1 MFKFVAVVAFL
12 AVAAASPDPALIS
25 TVPLA
30 YSAGFA
36 PAVTAYSAA
45 SHIYNPAP
53 VVYSSPA
60 LAYPGNYG
68 YAHYIKK
75 RSVPVVS
82 SYFASAPL
90 ATTYSAAPFAATYA
104 GAPLATTYASAP
116 LGSTYT
122 TYGSSLVHA
131 SPVYSTPHF
140 IKKRAAPLIFPST
153 SYIAPTAYS
162 SAPLVSAYSAYS
174 AAAPIYSSPY
184 YSTAPLAYTQ
194 FIKK

>member
-25 TVPLA
+25 AAPLA
-30 YSAGFA
+30 YSAGFG

-45 SHIYNPAP
+45 SHIYNPSP

-60 LAYPGNYG
+60 LAYSGNYG

-75 RSVPVVS
+75 RSAPLIS
-82 SYFASAPL
+82 SYFASGPL
-90 ATTYSAAPFAATYA
+90 ATTYAAGPFAATYA

-116 LGSTYT
+116 LASTYT
-122 TYGSSLVHA
+122 TYGSSLLHA
-131 SPVYSTPHF
+131 SPVYTSPHY
-140 IKKRAAPLIFPST
+140 IKKRSAPLLLPSA
-153 SYIAPTAYS
+153 SYIAPAAYS
-162 SAPLVSAYSAYS
+162 SSPLVSTYSAYS

-184 YSTAPLAYTQ
+184 YSTSPLAYTQ